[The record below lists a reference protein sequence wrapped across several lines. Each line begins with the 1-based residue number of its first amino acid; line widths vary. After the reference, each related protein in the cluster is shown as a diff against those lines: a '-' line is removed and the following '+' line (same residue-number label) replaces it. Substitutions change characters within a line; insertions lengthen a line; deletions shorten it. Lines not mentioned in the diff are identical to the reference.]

1 MLSRLQISWQTRCL
15 PLTACAVAARGEAAR
30 ELARRTLAR
39 DDEELAKLN
48 GVAGEGLLIL
58 FSEANVLPWADGALY
73 LGRDEQAPSLLLPT
87 TIAPD
92 MPLALFER
100 ALRVRFAQLP
110 LPLAVLPQWNLVLP
124 CGTAQ
129 SVARRKL
136 EKQLEN
142 F

>member
-1 MLSRLQISWQTRCL
+1 MLSLLQISWQNRSL

-30 ELARRTLAR
+30 ELARRALVR

-48 GVAGEGLLIL
+48 GAAGEGLLIL
-58 FSEANVLPWADGALY
+58 FGETNILPWADGALY

-87 TIAPD
+87 TIVPD

-100 ALRVRFAQLP
+100 ALRMRFAQLP

-129 SVARRKL
+129 GVARHKL
-136 EKQLEN
+136 EKQLGT